1 MTKLDNSTLIKKD
14 GNKID
19 YGALDASKNNRAPS
33 TSPEKMFLV
42 KYSDCYGNSYSL
54 DELKDLA
61 IFDILAYETLTDKQ
75 IAHIQKSLKNLQDL
89 SLEEI
94 DSRRTKAVIKNKEY
108 TEPKYKLVNY
118 HFLKNDKINIVYS
131 HNDELD
137 AFIMELE
144 NNNIKETI
152 AKYNQKIKEFKKTN
166 SYTPRAWAMRVMV
179 LKEILKN
186 ELDK

>member
-1 MTKLDNSTLIKKD
+1 MTNSSSTLAEKQD
-14 GNKID
+14 NKIE

-33 TSPEKMFLV
+33 ASPEKMFLV
-42 KYSDCYGNSYSL
+42 KYSSCYGNSYSL
-54 DELKDLA
+54 EELKDLA

-75 IAHIQKSLKNLQDL
+75 IVHIQKNLKNLQDL
-89 SLEEI
+89 SFEEI

-118 HFLKNDKINIVYS
+118 HFLKKSKINIVYS

-144 NNNIKETI
+144 NDSIEDTI
-152 AKYNQKIKEFKKTN
+152 SKYNEKIKEFKKTN

-179 LKEILKN
+179 LKEILKL
-186 ELDK
+186 EKDK